1 MAKLFLIDALRK
13 NNPKS
18 DLFNSDSSVVSYKT
32 GFPTL
37 DYYLGYRV
45 SVYNED
51 NEIVDTY
58 PSIGIEDGCFITL
71 IGKPSTGKTTVGVQ
85 IAANIVRHF
94 ENGIVMHF
102 DLEQAQNYSRV
113 MTLTRFKMTDIRDGK
128 YVLKQNRQSID
139 EIKSAIVQLW
149 KEKISRPDEYT
160 YNVGKKNEFNED
172 IILYQP
178 TVVIIDSIPML
189 TVRLNENDKKE
200 MAKLEDLSSQTDQMR
215 QAGEISRFYRD
226 IAPLCKEANIIV
238 ISINQIKDKPQVG
251 IVHTPS
257 DIYYLGQNESLPGG
271 RAPQFL
277 ANYLIK
283 IVAVGSEKY
292 NKDDDGFDGFGSN
305 FQIIKSR
312 TNQAGQTVPMIYDKV
327 KGFDSLRT
335 SLQFAKDNGIITGNK
350 NGMYFVGDKDNKWI
364 PATVHEDYRAN
375 TSLYKTLYDSIL
387 PILETKLSAVSP
399 EELNVPDEEFDY

>member
-18 DLFNSDSSVVSYKT
+18 NLFNSDSYVVSYKT

-37 DYYLGYRV
+37 DYFLGYRV
-45 SVYNED
+45 SVYNEN
-51 NEIVDTY
+51 NEIIDTY
-58 PSIGIEDGCFITL
+58 PSIGIEDGCFVTL

-85 IAANIVRHF
+85 IAANIVRDF
-94 ENGIVMHF
+94 ENGSVLHF
-102 DLEQAQNYSRV
+102 DLEQAQNYSRII
-113 MTLTRFKMTDIRDGK
+113 TLTRFKMTDIRDGK
-128 YVLKQNRQSID
+128 YILKQNRQSID
-139 EIKSAIVQLW
+139 EIKSAIVQIW
-149 KEKISRPDEYT
+149 KEKISHPEEYM
-160 YNVGKKNEFNED
+160 YHSGKKNEFNED
-172 IILYQP
+172 IKLFQP

-189 TVRLNENDKKE
+189 SVRLNENDKKE

-257 DIYYLGQNESLPGG
+257 DIFYLGQNESLPGG

-283 IVAVGSEKY
+283 IVAIGSEKY
-292 NKDDDGFDGFGSN
+292 TKTDDGFDGYGSN

-312 TNQAGQTVPMIYDKV
+312 TNQAGQIVPMVYDKM

-335 SLQFAKDNGIITGNK
+335 SLQFAKEHGIITGNK
-350 NGMYFVGDKDNKWI
+350 NGMYFLGDKDNKWI
-364 PATVHEDYRAN
+364 PANVHEDFKDNRD
-375 TSLYKTLYDSIL
+375 LYKTLYDSIVPL
-387 PILETKLSAVSP
+387 LEEKLSAVSP
-399 EELNVPDEEFDY
+399 EELNIPDEEFNY